1 MKEYAKLSDSSLQ
14 AMATAGDRGAEEAL
28 SERYMRL
35 VRVCARP
42 LFLAGG
48 SSEDLIQEGM
58 IGLLSAIRQ
67 FDPKGGS
74 SFSGFA
80 ELCIRSRL
88 LSAIKSASRKKHLPL
103 NDGLSLE
110 QLSEDSGS
118 QLSAMP
124 EDFRQD
130 PEKLILARESKD
142 ELYAAFS
149 RCLSKME
156 NRVLALYL
164 DGFSYREIGARLG
177 KDEKAV
183 DNAVQRIRRK
193 LARNL
198 NPGDI
203 SSS

>member
-35 VRVCARP
+35 VRICARP

-67 FDPKGGS
+67 YDPQCGS
-74 SFSGFA
+74 PFSGFA
-80 ELCIRSRL
+80 EICIRSRL

-110 QLSEDSGS
+110 QLSEDSGA
-118 QLSAMP
+118 QLSANP
-124 EDFRQD
+124 EVFRQD
-130 PEKLILARESKD
+130 PENLVLARESKE

-156 NRVLALYL
+156 NRVLKCYL
-164 DGFSYREIGARLG
+164 DGYSYREIGARLG

-203 SSS
+203 SSN

>member
-1 MKEYAKLSDSSLQ
+1 MEYANFSDNSLQ
-14 AMATAGDRGAEEAL
+14 AMAAAGDRGAEEAL

-35 VRVCARP
+35 VRICARP
-42 LFLAGG
+42 PFLAGG

-58 IGLLSAIRQ
+58 IGLLSAIRS
-67 FDPKGGS
+67 FDPESGS
-74 SFSGFA
+74 SFHTFA
-80 ELCIRSRL
+80 EICIRTRL
-88 LSAIKSASRKKHLPL
+88 LSAVKSASRKKHLPL

-110 QLSEDSGS
+110 QLSEDPGS
-118 QLSAMP
+118 QLSATP
-124 EDFRQD
+124 EVFRHD
-130 PEKLILARESKD
+130 PENLVLARESKE
-142 ELYAAFS
+142 ELYAVFS

-156 NRVLALYL
+156 NRVLTCYL
-164 DGFSYREIGARLG
+164 DGLSYREIAGILN

-203 SSS
+203 SSD

>member
-1 MKEYAKLSDSSLQ
+1 MEYANLSDNSLQ
-14 AMATAGDRGAEEAL
+14 AKAAAGDRGAEEAL

-35 VRVCARP
+35 VRICARP

-58 IGLLSAIRQ
+58 IGLLSAIRS
-67 FDPKGGS
+67 FDPESGS
-74 SFSGFA
+74 SFHTFA
-80 ELCIRSRL
+80 ELCIRTRL
-88 LSAIKSASRKKHLPL
+88 LSAVKSASRKKHLPL

-110 QLSEDSGS
+110 QLSEDPGS
-118 QLSAMP
+118 QLSATP
-124 EDFRQD
+124 EVFRQD
-130 PEKLILARESKD
+130 PENLVLARESKE
-142 ELYAAFS
+142 ELYAVFS

-156 NRVLALYL
+156 NRVLTCYL
-164 DGFSYREIGARLG
+164 DGLSYREIAAILN

-203 SSS
+203 SSD

>member
-1 MKEYAKLSDSSLQ
+1 MEYANFSDNSLQ
-14 AMATAGDRGAEEAL
+14 AMAAAGDRGAEEAL

-35 VRVCARP
+35 VRICARP

-58 IGLLSAIRQ
+58 IGLLSAIRS
-67 FDPKGGS
+67 FDPESGS
-74 SFSGFA
+74 SFHTFA
-80 ELCIRSRL
+80 EICIRTRL
-88 LSAIKSASRKKHLPL
+88 LSAVKSASRKKHLPL

-110 QLSEDSGS
+110 QLSEDPGS
-118 QLSAMP
+118 QLSATP
-124 EDFRQD
+124 EVFRHD
-130 PEKLILARESKD
+130 PENLVLARESKE
-142 ELYAAFS
+142 ELYAVFS

-156 NRVLALYL
+156 NRVLTCYL
-164 DGFSYREIGARLG
+164 DGLSYREIAGILN

-203 SSS
+203 SSD